1 MVLIINSNTIGKLMT
16 VLIIIWLLLKVEN
29 RLGIIVAVY
38 KLWSLDIFDIEVL
51 F

>member
-38 KLWSLDIFDIEVL
+38 KL
-51 F
+51 